1 MINSTVEDT
10 NIWASKFNHSYQ
22 STVEYLADLAD
33 TTYETLQ
40 EPFYFK
46 QVKLFLIKI
55 FWQDSKKF
63 LC

>member
-33 TTYETLQ
+33 DTYKTLQ
-40 EPFYFK
+40 EPFYFN

-55 FWQDSKKF
+55 FS
-63 LC
+63 